1 MSDAMVGARGLAV
14 SEDSRDGR
22 AVGEM
27 TEYIEPTTNV
37 MGYMSR
43 AIAGGARRFALLCA
57 GETLREEV
65 AMVDRLATSEYV
77 TQ

>member
-1 MSDAMVGARGLAV
+1 MSAAMVGASALAG
-14 SEDSRDGR
+14 SEEPREGR

-27 TEYIEPTTNV
+27 TENIEPTINV
-37 MGYMSR
+37 IGYMIR

-65 AMVDRLATSEYV
+65 AMVVDRLIGCP
-77 TQ
+77 